1 MQIPTEK
8 GKDTLTEASKLTFII
23 NLVLKRD
30 TKSGQCN
37 QMVLRNSRKRDEQQV
52 KDVINLEKSNLK
64 YLLREGYTWK
74 VNTTGE
80 DPESI
85 LWFISSMLFPNNSS
99 SWCWLPD
106 PQRQEEYLMLSL
118 CLASPIATAENQQG
132 GNNYHG
138 AGEEAPVS
146 DPCIY

>member
-1 MQIPTEK
+1 
-8 GKDTLTEASKLTFII
+8 
-23 NLVLKRD
+23 
-30 TKSGQCN
+30 
-37 QMVLRNSRKRDEQQV
+37 MVLRNSRKRDEQQV

-80 DPESI
+80 DPEPI
-85 LWFISSMLFPNNSS
+85 LCFISSMLFPNSS
-99 SWCWLPD
+99 SLWCWLPD
-106 PQRQEEYLMLSL
+106 TQRQEEYLMLSL
-118 CLASPIATAENQQG
+118 CLASPIAAAENQQG
-132 GNNYHG
+132 GNNYLG